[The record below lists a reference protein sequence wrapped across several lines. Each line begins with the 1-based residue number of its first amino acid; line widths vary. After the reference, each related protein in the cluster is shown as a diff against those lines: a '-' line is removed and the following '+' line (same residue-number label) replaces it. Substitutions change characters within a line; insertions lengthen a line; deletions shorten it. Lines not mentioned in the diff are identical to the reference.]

1 MIDDIATDL
10 VINRPPERVWEV
22 MTREGLVE
30 EWLGCMRYKSEVGHI
45 FYMQPDPAKRAAD
58 DVAGATHCEMLAL
71 DAPRVMRFSWF
82 YPDMPR
88 TEVEI
93 RLTAEGESTRVNLV
107 HRGWDQFD
115 GEMIQQIRDGLAGG
129 WSSYVLPALKRVA
142 ES

>member
-1 MIDDIATDL
+1 MIEEIATEL
-10 VINRPPERVWEV
+10 VIDRPPERLWEV

-30 EWLGCMRYKSEVGHI
+30 QWLGCLRYKAEIGHV
-45 FYMQPDPAKRAAD
+45 FYMQPDAAKRAAD
-58 DVAGATHCEMLAL
+58 DVAGATHCEMLEL
-71 DAPRVMRFSWF
+71 EAPRVMRFSWF

-93 RLTAEGESTRVNLV
+93 CLTPEGGSTRVSLV

-129 WSSYVLPALKRVA
+129 WSSYVLPGLKRVA
-142 ES
+142 EA

>member
-10 VINRPPERVWEV
+10 VIDRPPERVWEV
-22 MTREGLVE
+22 MTRAGLVE
-30 EWLGCMRYKSEVGHI
+30 EWLGCMRYKSEVGHV

-58 DVAGATHCEMLAL
+58 DVAGATHCEMLEL

-93 RLTAEGESTRVNLV
+93 RLTPEGESTRVNLV

-142 ES
+142 EA